1 MRASTGRVRQRFDGS
16 LQLARKTTGAALVL
30 YLLEEVCLPWSI
42 FHAPG
47 GDLHFYDSSIAIAPQ
62 RFVLPSFSTSTL
74 ARNYLLWLIRQVH
87 S

>member
-1 MRASTGRVRQRFDGS
+1 MG
-16 LQLARKTTGAALVL
+16 
-30 YLLEEVCLPWSI
+30 I

-47 GDLHFYDSSIAIAPQ
+47 GDLHYDSSIAIAPQ